1 MFRRDLLLAAALAAA
16 TPYFAAAGDL
26 APGKPETATATVVLA
41 DLDLSTSAGSA
52 QARERLTRAA
62 ERLCRRFRDDRR
74 TADWPTYVDC
84 VHDTVASALE
94 RSRISAVSV
103 ARN

>member
-1 MFRRDLLLAAALAAA
+1 MLRRGLFLAAALAAA
-16 TPYFAAAGDL
+16 APNFAAAGDL
-26 APGKPETATATVVLA
+26 APAKPETATTTVVLA

-62 ERLCRRFRDDRR
+62 EHLCRRFRDDRQI
-74 TADWPTYVDC
+74 ADWANYADC

-94 RSRISAVSV
+94 RNRISVVSV